1 MEYLQN
7 CLYINLNHRTDRCEH
22 VEEQLS
28 NMGIPG
34 TRFSAIKMDDG
45 AVGCTFS
52 HIKCL
57 EIAKEKGWEHVF
69 ICEDD
74 IHFLD
79 PETFKT
85 SFRQFI
91 DSGIEWDVILV
102 AGNNSIPYQ
111 VVSPFCIKVYN
122 CQTTTGYVVKREYYD
137 TLISN
142 YREGVTNLL
151 RNPRNRRE
159 FALDIYW
166 KRLQNTGK
174 WFLITPITVSQLA
187 GYSDIECR
195 HTDYGALMTSI
206 SKEWLFQPRRQPYE
220 TNSLSDK
227 TTTP

>member
-1 MEYLQN
+1 MVLESGPMIELVYASATDGWAP
-7 CLYINLNHRTDRCEH
+7 IAPSISAVPNLC
-22 VEEQLS
+22 
-28 NMGIPG
+28 
-34 TRFSAIKMDDG
+34 
-45 AVGCTFS
+45 
-52 HIKCL
+52 
-57 EIAKEKGWEHVF
+57 
-69 ICEDD
+69 
-74 IHFLD
+74 
-79 PETFKT
+79 PETFNT

-151 RNPRNRRE
+151 RNPQNRRE

-166 KRLQNTGK
+166 KHLQKTGK

-195 HTDYGALMTSI
+195 HTDYGALMTSV
-206 SKEWLFQPRRQPYE
+206 SKEWLFQPRREPYE

-227 TTTP
+227 TA